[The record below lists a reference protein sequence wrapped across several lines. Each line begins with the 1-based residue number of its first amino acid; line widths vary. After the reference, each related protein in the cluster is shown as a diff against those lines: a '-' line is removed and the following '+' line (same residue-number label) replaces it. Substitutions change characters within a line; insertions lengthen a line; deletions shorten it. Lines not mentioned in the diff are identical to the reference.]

1 MRFVSVRE
9 ECEVCVS
16 RESVRCVSVR
26 EECEV
31 CVSEES
37 VKCQ

>member
-1 MRFVSVRE
+1 MSVRE

-16 RESVRCVSVR
+16 ERSVRCVSVR

-31 CVSEES
+31 CVSEGG
-37 VKCQ
+37 V